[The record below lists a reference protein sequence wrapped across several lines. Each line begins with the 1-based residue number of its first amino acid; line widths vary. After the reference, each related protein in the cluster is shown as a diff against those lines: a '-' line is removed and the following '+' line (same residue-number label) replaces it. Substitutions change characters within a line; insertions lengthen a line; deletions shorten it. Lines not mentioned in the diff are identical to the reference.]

1 MDIVQVI
8 TALTTLISISLSVL
22 YAKKAKRA
30 EVRAKE
36 IENERSSIGNADQM
50 IELVKKANAEAAKVQ
65 QGIIEQLKT
74 ENAKF
79 KENVERFEKALLS
92 ISRCPYR
99 DSCPVYA
106 ELQKPRASGKLLSA
120 KGMDG
125 SGKDSAGHRDPGGA
139 GPGDAAGSAGV

>member
-1 MDIVQVI
+1 MDIMQVI
-8 TALTTLISISLSVL
+8 TALTTLMGISVSVL
-22 YAKKAKRA
+22 YARKGKRA

-36 IENERSSIGNADQM
+36 IENERGSIGNADEM

-65 QGIIEQLKT
+65 QRIIEQLKT

-106 ELQKPRASGKLLSA
+106 ELQKPRVPEKLLST
-120 KGMDG
+120 KRMGG
-125 SGKDSAGHRDPGGA
+125 PGKERARHGDPDRA
-139 GPGDAAGSAGV
+139 GPVDAAGTAGV